1 MDLILF
7 LLLVPAINLV
17 ILIVILL
24 AQGEKKGHHEDVNLT
39 IMSPENHSAPA
50 GEGYKD
56 TSDIADKLDGRL
68 TNVFTNP
75 MKGVL

>member
-1 MDLILF
+1 MGLILF
-7 LLLVPAINLV
+7 LLLVPAINLF
-17 ILIVILL
+17 ILIVVRL
-24 AQGEKKGHHEDVNLT
+24 AQGERKGHHTDVNPI

-56 TSDIADKLDGRL
+56 TSDIADKIDGRL

-75 MKGVL
+75 WKGVL

>member
-1 MDLILF
+1 MGLILF
-7 LLLVPAINLV
+7 LLLVPAINLF

-24 AQGEKKGHHEDVNLT
+24 VQGEKKGHHTDVNPI

-56 TSDIADKLDGRL
+56 TSDIADKIDGRL
-68 TNVFTNP
+68 TNIFTNP
-75 MKGVL
+75 WKEVL

>member
-1 MDLILF
+1 MGLILF
-7 LLLVPAINLV
+7 LLLVPAINLF
-17 ILIVILL
+17 ILIAILL
-24 AQGEKKGHHEDVNLT
+24 VQGEKKEHHTDVNPI

-56 TSDIADKLDGRL
+56 TSDLADKFDGRL

-75 MKGVL
+75 WKGVL